1 MHNKIKKCLQGI
13 KLASRLLTSAEETAT
28 NGRDRDMTG
37 AEFKKAIEQN
47 PQLAERVQRLMDAG
61 KFEQAMRLLINNL
74 VEVA

>member
-1 MHNKIKKCLQGI
+1 
-13 KLASRLLTSAEETAT
+13 
-28 NGRDRDMTG
+28 MTG

-74 VEVA
+74 VEAA